1 MPHWFCAKFHE
12 YNDKEA
18 ALPVDQ
24 HELIALCAPR
34 PAYVASAAEDLWA
47 DPKGEFLSAYHA
59 SPVYALYGSR
69 GPATPDFPA
78 IHQPVGEQLRYHV
91 RAGGHDVTDYD
102 WDRFMDLADHA
113 MVADNAQ

>member
-1 MPHWFCAKFHE
+1 
-12 YNDKEA
+12 
-18 ALPVDQ
+18 VDQ

-34 PAYVASAAEDLWA
+34 PVYVASAAEDHWA

-69 GPATPDFPA
+69 GPATPESPA

-91 RAGGHDVTDYD
+91 RAGGHDLTNYD
-102 WDRFMDLADHA
+102 WDQFMNLSDRA
-113 MVADNAQ
+113 MRRGTQ